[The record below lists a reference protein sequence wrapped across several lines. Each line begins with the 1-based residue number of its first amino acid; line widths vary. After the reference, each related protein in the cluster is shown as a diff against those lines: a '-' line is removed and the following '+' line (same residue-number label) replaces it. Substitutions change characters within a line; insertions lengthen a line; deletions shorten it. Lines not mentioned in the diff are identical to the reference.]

1 MWEGTSSLR
10 PGHRAEG
17 EGVGGTTGRRPPLT
31 WGGESWHTLPEGVC
45 MWHKQKVNRL
55 TSMCPNQPPLLMPS
69 TTVNFAFTT
78 SLVFL
83 KDLRYFYRNNMLM
96 EKADL

>member
-1 MWEGTSSLR
+1 
-10 PGHRAEG
+10 
-17 EGVGGTTGRRPPLT
+17 
-31 WGGESWHTLPEGVC
+31 

-83 KDLRYFYRNNMLM
+83 KDLRYFYRNNTLM